1 MGLRYFSV
9 SIRLG
14 HRSQRNDRINEDG
27 LFKKKGV
34 TAIEN
39 REKALTVV
47 EHLTE
52 LRKRLIIVILSFVLF
67 FIAGFYFAPD
77 ILFMIK
83 ESSKTTNIEWNVF
96 GFTDGVMIYLKCA
109 FIFSILFTLPVF
121 FYQTWR
127 FVRPALTP
135 QEAKST
141 FWFVPVSFMLF
152 LIGASFAYFVL
163 FPMLLQFMSTINQ
176 SIGAVE
182 TYGMDKYL
190 TFLFNIVF
198 PVAVVFELPLIIL
211 FLTKLGILSPERLKK
226 MRKIAYFVLIFIAL
240 VITPPDFISDFL
252 VSVPLILLYE
262 ISIFISRWVA
272 RKEKKI

>member
-152 LIGASFAYFVL
+152 LIGASFAYF
-163 FPMLLQFMSTINQ
+163 
-176 SIGAVE
+176 GAVE